1 LITIKLALSYIRMQ
15 KGKTIAVLAGIG
27 LAVML
32 IFSMFV
38 IRDSGYDSQI
48 REAKNLH
55 GDYNLF
61 FDDLDI
67 NSVEELKEQK
77 EVKKLISIK
86 YLCEIV
92 NTDNGVT
99 LDLNTFNKDYID
111 SLNYKLIGKEP
122 IKDGEIVIEEKA
134 IQQMGIKDPLNKDIN
149 LMLLNKYLD
158 KNNIPQIDS
167 GNKKFKIVGLLH
179 KPDKYYKALNGFK
192 SQAFITEKSKLPISK
207 LENTCK
213 GNLYLHHEENK
224 SEFLKKMQKEL
235 NIHDYNLYYNVEVI
249 QAESYKSAT
258 KQSVKNIQNL
268 IILIIVSSLVIYN
281 IFNIILTDMTN
292 QIGMLR
298 AIGMSNKSI
307 KRMFKISSLIY
318 IIVGTLIGILFGTIF
333 SYIGIRIVYGY
344 SSILSVEKESIL
356 YSFLVSIIAVTIL
369 NFIIV
374 RKSLRMSIID
384 AINKNDKYEKKS
396 RTNLSEREK
405 LDGNILIKFV
415 NRNIWRN
422 KPRTVLTITAMC
434 LVGSMFVQTSVINNR
449 MKLKTNITSGLGPI
463 SYGNVDITL
472 SGNYRN
478 TEDIFYNINA
488 PIIQKIKKV
497 KGVKKAEP
505 FFYNQDSFLS
515 VSKERVSGDLIK
527 ELKQGNLKYDSDYNK
542 EYPLLVK
549 GYNENLL
556 KNINSFINKGKNI
569 IKDKPGA
576 YKKVILVN
584 NFYSRVINSY
594 STKVISDVNIGDIL
608 EIKIPVYRDGL
619 EKYEKF
625 KVEVSGIMDNT
636 YIATQDGDPEFTGG
650 QIIFR
655 EDDYKELTNQQNYNK
670 LFVMVENGE
679 LESVESEIKQIV
691 KDYSFSLVGGKNE
704 NKKYIVQT
712 SEERLDIIYQFLMIL
727 ILSVNIIVIVRSNIV
742 SRTKELSI
750 LRAIGMSTRSL
761 KRVILA
767 ESETYG
773 IASSAL
779 TAIFGIYDYNKG
791 IAKINSASLEAGFT
805 QTLSYGIPFKQIVIV
820 FILSIIMCFISVY
833 ISKDKIENLNII
845 EGISKDE

>member
-1 LITIKLALSYIRMQ
+1 MITIKLALSYIRMQ

-55 GDYNLF
+55 GDYDLF

-77 EVKKLISIK
+77 EVKKLISVK
-86 YLCEIV
+86 YLGEIV

-134 IQQMGIKDPLNKDIN
+134 IQQMGIKDPLNKDID

-192 SQAFITEKSKLPISK
+192 SQAFIAEKSKLPISK
-207 LENTCK
+207 LENTYK
-213 GNLYLHHEENK
+213 GNLYLHHGKNK

-258 KQSVKNIQNL
+258 KQSVKNIQSL

-281 IFNIILTDMTN
+281 IFNIILTDMIN

-318 IIVGTLIGILFGTIF
+318 IVVGTLIGILFGTIF

-344 SSILSVEKESIL
+344 SSILSVEKKSIL
-356 YSFLVSIIAVTIL
+356 YSFLVSIIAVTIS

-374 RKSLRMSIID
+374 RKSLKMSIID

-396 RTNLSEREK
+396 RTNLNERK
-405 LDGNILIKFV
+405 KSDGNILIKFA

-422 KPRTVLTITAMC
+422 KPRTILTITAMC
-434 LVGSMFVQTSVINNR
+434 LVGLMFMQTSVINNR
-449 MKLKTNITSGLGPI
+449 MKLKNNITSGLGPI

-478 TEDIFYNINA
+478 TEDIFYNIDD
-488 PIIQKIKKV
+488 PILQKIKKL

-505 FFYNQDSFLS
+505 FYYNKDSFLS
-515 VSKERVSGDLIK
+515 INKGKLSNDLVN
-527 ELKQGNLKYDSDYNK
+527 ELKRNNFKYESYYDK

-549 GYNENLL
+549 GYNDNLL
-556 KNINSFINKGKNI
+556 RNIDSFIGKGENI
-569 IKDKPGA
+569 IDASSGD

-584 NFYSRVINSY
+584 NLYSRVTHSY
-594 STKVISDVNIGDIL
+594 STEIINDVNIGDIL
-608 EIKIPVYRDGL
+608 EVKLPVYRDGI
-619 EKYEKF
+619 ETYEKF

-679 LESVESEIKQIV
+679 LESVESKIEQIV

-761 KRVILA
+761 KKVILA
-767 ESETYG
+767 ESEVYG